1 MNVKS
6 RKQPVV
12 PKIGVWYHRKEKSL
26 YGGDHRVFYLCTQIN
41 EQNPN
46 KVMLYYCKKGII
58 KTVWAERDEL
68 REAFWLVTNRFHQ
81 FCLLKLR
88 EILNGRPTQDELVD
102 DHSCQLDFG
111 FSTQFRV
118 YRAGNDQRAIDQSY
132 DIINKKLKDDK
143 MPHEERKSLIMNH
156 KKLIDEFNKSLEH
169 HFMAS

>member
-81 FCLLKLR
+81 FCLLLCSVIDIARRHLLQASNVMIPKISRLR
-88 EILNGRPTQDELVD
+88 KFVLGPE
-102 DHSCQLDFG
+102 SC
-111 FSTQFRV
+111 T
-118 YRAGNDQRAIDQSY
+118 I
-132 DIINKKLKDDK
+132 K
-143 MPHEERKSLIMNH
+143 
-156 KKLIDEFNKSLEH
+156 
-169 HFMAS
+169 

>member
-46 KVMLYYCKKGII
+46 KVMLYYCKK
-58 KTVWAERDEL
+58 
-68 REAFWLVTNRFHQ
+68 FWLVTNRFHQ

-88 EILNGRPTQDELVD
+88 EILNGKPTQDELVD
-102 DHSCQLDFG
+102 DHSFQLYFG

-156 KKLIDEFNKSLEH
+156 KKLIDEFNNSLEH